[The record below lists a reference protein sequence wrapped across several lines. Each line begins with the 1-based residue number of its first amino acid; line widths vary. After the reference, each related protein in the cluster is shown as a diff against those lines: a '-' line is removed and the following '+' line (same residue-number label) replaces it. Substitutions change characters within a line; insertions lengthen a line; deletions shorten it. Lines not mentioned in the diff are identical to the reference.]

1 VLHYRPEDLALRTF
15 FTSAVPKAGDL
26 KRLLVALGST
36 TDLREAA
43 RQAGMSARR
52 ATALA
57 NLFEEAGVLRVQE
70 GHVEADGDVH
80 LEEAVSAARERA
92 ESRKRIDESRL
103 AMMRAYAETSQCR
116 RQFLLGYFGDE
127 ETGLC
132 HNCDTCESGE
142 AERYAEQ
149 REPSAGA
156 DPFPV
161 DTEVRHREW
170 GDGRVMSIEE
180 DRITVFFESEGYRV
194 LSLEAVEERD
204 LLERVES

>member
-1 VLHYRPEDLALRTF
+1 
-15 FTSAVPKAGDL
+15 
-26 KRLLVALGST
+26 
-36 TDLREAA
+36 
-43 RQAGMSARR
+43 
-52 ATALA
+52 
-57 NLFEEAGVLRVQE
+57 VQE
-70 GHVEADGDVH
+70 GRVEAQGDVH
-80 LEEAVSAARERA
+80 LEQAVEAARERA

-127 ETGLC
+127 DTELC

-142 AERYAEQ
+142 AERYAEL
-149 REPSAGA
+149 RDIAGDGA
-156 DPFPV
+156 DEPFPV

-194 LSLEAVEERD
+194 LSLEAVAERD
-204 LLERVES
+204 LLERVGA